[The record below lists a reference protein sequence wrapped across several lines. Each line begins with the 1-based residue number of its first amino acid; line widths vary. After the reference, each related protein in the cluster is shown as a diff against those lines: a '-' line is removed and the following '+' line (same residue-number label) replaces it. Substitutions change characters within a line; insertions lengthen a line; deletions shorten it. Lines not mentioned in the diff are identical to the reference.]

1 MAERE
6 RERERERLCLSIR
19 RSILWSVGPIR
30 HAWVENSKKSV
41 YMKLQLLLC
50 LYVWGCVSARQ
61 GWLRGVSRGVGCPC
75 SPVRND
81 IIPVKVLLSQKQS
94 ALKFKRRHLK
104 QFQLRHQLG
113 LEKFFNL
120 LMNII
125 KIKIGNAKIF
135 VF

>member
-1 MAERE
+1 MN
-6 RERERERLCLSIR
+6 I
-19 RSILWSVGPIR
+19 
-30 HAWVENSKKSV
+30 KK
-41 YMKLQLLLC
+41 C
-50 LYVWGCVSARQ
+50 
-61 GWLRGVSRGVGCPC
+61 
-75 SPVRND
+75 
-81 IIPVKVLLSQKQS
+81 IIPAPKRHNFQKLSQIQNRKLYFSPTFQKVELRNSTFFQLLSQKQS

-125 KIKIGNAKIF
+125 KINIGNAKIF